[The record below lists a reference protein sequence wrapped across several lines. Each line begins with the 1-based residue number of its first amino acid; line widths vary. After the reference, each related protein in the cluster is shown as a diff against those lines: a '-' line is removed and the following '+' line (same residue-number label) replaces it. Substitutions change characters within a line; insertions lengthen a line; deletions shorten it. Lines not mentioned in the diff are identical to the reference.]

1 MAALTKHSP
10 LACGPTDAPF
20 KRRLLDQYVL
30 PGRIPVATGHD
41 DVLASAA
48 VYSPLTEHYAK
59 PGFFITADL
68 SGGHGYAYVAMG

>member
-1 MAALTKHSP
+1 MDAVLTDVIVNQLIFP
-10 LACGPTDAPF
+10 D
-20 KRRLLDQYVL
+20 RL
-30 PGRIPVATGHD
+30 PGATGHD

-68 SGGHGYAYVAMG
+68 SGGHGYAYGAMG